1 MIGVPDN
8 CGFGFWKC
16 RGGGNKWVFKRQVE
30 QEFSP
35 FFGEKKIPC
44 DNRKS
49 DFRYPDPCVIT
60 RNNAMKK

>member
-35 FFGEKKIPC
+35 FFGEK
-44 DNRKS
+44 NN
-49 DFRYPDPCVIT
+49 FLVIT
-60 RNNAMKK
+60 ANPISGTPTRASSLEIMQ